1 MNGSSPRVEDAY
13 HIPLITPLAEPGSE
27 LEHMSEPMDVNGLV
41 RVANIMVTISEKPM
55 NVGGGYKFD

>member
-1 MNGSSPRVEDAY
+1 MQDAY
-13 HIPLITPLAEPGSE
+13 HIPLITPLAEPCDE